1 MVIMTEHG
9 EMDTNERQ
17 QIKQIIESAQNAI
30 NDTFYKSVVHVDP
43 KDAVYSGHA
52 LQVFESMCASLDEV
66 VSDGL

>member
-1 MVIMTEHG
+1 MNRIHEHV

-30 NDTFYKSVVHVDP
+30 NDTFYKSVMHVDP
-43 KDAVYSGHA
+43 KDSVYSGHA

-66 VSDGL
+66 VSDG